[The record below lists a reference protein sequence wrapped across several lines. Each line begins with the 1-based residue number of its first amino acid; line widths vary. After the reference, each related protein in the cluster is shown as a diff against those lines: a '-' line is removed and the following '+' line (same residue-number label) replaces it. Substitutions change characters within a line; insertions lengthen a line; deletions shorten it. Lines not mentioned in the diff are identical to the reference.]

1 MWDSVRPAGPG
12 MITQRSHMKKT
23 PRFVAVLAELALGVL
38 LVLLL
43 PLALIIVGLPVVLV
57 VRALIAVAGL

>member
-12 MITQRSHMKKT
+12 MITQRSRMKKA
-23 PRFVAVLAELALGVL
+23 PRFVAVLAEVALGVL

-57 VRALIAVAGL
+57 VRALLAVVGL